1 MVATLTIRD
10 ETTSPLDDDRVF
22 TLDLPAERVT
32 VGDVIR
38 ARVHR
43 EVEDYNA
50 RRPECFRGLVQPTN
64 AERTLNGFR
73 VRERRRIDP
82 EEQATKAVEAFGCN
96 RFLLL
101 TYRFHLSS
109 GNILTEPNGQY
120 LCIVPSQAAANAS
133 GKVYLPFEGDS
144 TLTIILSKAFQLAE
158 DRWIKDP
165 TILHQIRR

>member
-82 EEQATKAVEAFGCN
+82 EEQATKAVEAFGRN
-96 RFLLL
+96 GFLLL
-101 TYRFHLSS
+101 IDDRQVEDLDHAIEVRPGTTVRCLNL
-109 GNILTEPNGQY
+109 GP
-120 LCIVPSQAAANAS
+120 
-133 GKVYLPFEGDS
+133 
-144 TLTIILSKAFQLAE
+144 LAGG
-158 DRWIKDP
+158 
-165 TILHQIRR
+165 